1 MSEEVKIAAKKDAAP
16 KKKKEESFRFYRV
29 VRAFLVP
36 LIKMLWPTEVVN
48 RERFDEMQGGIV
60 ICNHYAVPDTLI
72 PVASLYK
79 RELHV
84 LAKAEAFEC
93 AKIANWFLRKA
104 GAIPVHRGEADINAV
119 KEVLGVLRADKK
131 LVMYPEGTRNREG
144 TKEMLEF
151 KQGAA
156 RFAIKARKPVL
167 PMVYYRMH
175 KVFRKNWLYIGEPI
189 YLDEFYGSREAD
201 AYEKATQ
208 KVYDG
213 MVAARKA
220 CDEYVEARLKRKV
233 MTDESHRS
241 RERGVLPRRAERFR
255 QSGFPCGKHGK
266 VYTIGALIHNEGVV
280 RYLEERGVYAVTLAE
295 ARALPAGSVALIRA
309 HGIPKEDEEFLRGRG
324 IELYDATCPVVK
336 RIQSIV
342 AERSAAGDEIIIVGD
357 RNHDEV
363 LGAASYGKTS
373 GWCRTARSWN
383 FRIIPPAWCSRPPF
397 LRTNS
402 VKSAELRKIRKKTAE
417 KQLEFS
423 TLFVILL

>member
-1 MSEEVKIAAKKDAAP
+1 MSEEVKTAARKDAAH

-220 CDEYVEARLKRKV
+220 CDEYVEARLKKK
-233 MTDESHRS
+233 
-241 RERGVLPRRAERFR
+241 
-255 QSGFPCGKHGK
+255 GK
-266 VYTIGALIHNEGVV
+266 
-280 RYLEERGVYAVTLAE
+280 
-295 ARALPAGSVALIRA
+295 
-309 HGIPKEDEEFLRGRG
+309 
-324 IELYDATCPVVK
+324 
-336 RIQSIV
+336 
-342 AERSAAGDEIIIVGD
+342 D
-357 RNHDEV
+357 R
-363 LGAASYGKTS
+363 
-373 GWCRTARSWN
+373 
-383 FRIIPPAWCSRPPF
+383 
-397 LRTNS
+397 
-402 VKSAELRKIRKKTAE
+402 
-417 KQLEFS
+417 
-423 TLFVILL
+423 